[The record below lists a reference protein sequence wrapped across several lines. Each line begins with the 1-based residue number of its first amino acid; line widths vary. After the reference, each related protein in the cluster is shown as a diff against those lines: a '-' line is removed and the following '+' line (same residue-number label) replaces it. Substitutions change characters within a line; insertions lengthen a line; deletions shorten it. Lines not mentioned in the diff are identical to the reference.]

1 MKTEK
6 RIAARGVRRR
16 YRVRNRV
23 VRDAHGRP
31 RLSVFRSNR
40 HMYAQIIDDAAGHTL
55 VAAST
60 VETALAGPGTFAG
73 NVNSAEKVG
82 RLVAERALQAGI
94 AKVVFDRGGFRYHG
108 RVAAL
113 ADAARAAGLEF

>member
-1 MKTEK
+1 MSVRTRLGLQIK
-6 RIAARGVRRR
+6 RRQ

-40 HMYAQIIDDAAGHTL
+40 HMYAQIIDDARGTTL

-60 VETALAGPGTFAG
+60 VESGIAGPGGVGSDQEA
-73 NVNSAEKVG
+73 ARKVG
-82 RLVAERALQAGI
+82 LLIAERAVKLGI
-94 AKVVFDRGGFRYHG
+94 STVVFDRGRFRYHG

-113 ADAARAAGLEF
+113 ADAAREAGLEF

>member
-1 MKTEK
+1 M
-6 RIAARGVRRR
+6 GVRSRLAKQNQRR
-16 YRVRNRV
+16 QYRVRNRV

-40 HMYAQIIDDAAGHTL
+40 HMYAQIIDDTAGKTL

-60 VETALAGPGTFAG
+60 VESDIAGPGGVGSDAESAG
-73 NVNSAEKVG
+73 KVG
-82 RLVAERALQAGI
+82 RLIAERAGKLGI
-94 AKVVFDRGGFRYHG
+94 SQVVFDRGEFRYHG

-113 ADAARAAGLEF
+113 ADAAREAGLDF

>member
-1 MKTEK
+1 MSVRSRLALQQK
-6 RIAARGVRRR
+6 RRQ

-23 VRDAHGRP
+23 IRDAHGRP

-40 HMYAQIIDDAAGHTL
+40 HMYAQIIDDAAGKTL

-60 VETALAGPGTFAG
+60 VDAEIAGPGG
-73 NVNSAEKVG
+73 VG
-82 RLVAERALQAGI
+82 SDQEAARRVGQLIAERATKAGI
-94 AKVVFDRGGFRYHG
+94 TSVVFDRGGFCYHG

-113 ADAARAAGLEF
+113 ADAARQAGLDF